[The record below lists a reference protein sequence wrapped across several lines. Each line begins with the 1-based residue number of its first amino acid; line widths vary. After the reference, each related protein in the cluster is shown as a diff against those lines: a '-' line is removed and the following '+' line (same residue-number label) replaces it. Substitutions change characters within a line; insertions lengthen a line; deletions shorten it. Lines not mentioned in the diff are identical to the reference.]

1 MVRNFLLLVL
11 LAPLAAVAQQPKI
24 YRIAVLERDA
34 SGQTGPNFAALRQG
48 FRELG
53 YVEGR
58 NIAIGY
64 RASDGDDAR
73 YPALCADAV
82 KLEADLIVVRGAAG
96 AAACRKATS
105 SIPIIFT
112 GVADPVARGLVA
124 DVGRPGGNV
133 TGIMFPSG
141 PIVTAARLE
150 LLRQVFPKI
159 TRIAAMMNLGGPELG
174 RARQQ
179 LESAGRD
186 FGISVEVFDVR
197 SLVDLRT
204 AFAQAANERLE
215 AVYVVGDA
223 LMEANRK
230 LVGDLG
236 LRHGLPTM
244 TAESSFVE
252 AGSLLSYGTDTS
264 AQYKRVPAIADRI
277 FRGGKP
283 AEIPV
288 ERPTLFSVAVN
299 LKTAKALG
307 ARVPRYVLSRADRVI
322 Q

>member
-1 MVRNFLLLVL
+1 MLAL
-11 LAPLAAVAQQPKI
+11 LAPLAAAAQQPRI
-24 YRIAVLERDA
+24 YRIAVLERDSA
-34 SGQTGPNFAALRQG
+34 GQTGPNFAALRQG

-82 KLEADLIVVRGAAG
+82 KLADLIIVRGTPG
-96 AAACRKATS
+96 AAACSKATR

-133 TGIMFPSG
+133 TGIMFASG
-141 PIVTAARLE
+141 PVVTAARLE
-150 LLRQVFPKI
+150 LLREVFPKI
-159 TRIAAMMNLGGPELG
+159 TRIAAMMNLGSAELA

-186 FGISVEVFDVR
+186 LGISVKVFDVR

-215 AVYVVGDA
+215 AAYMVGDG
-223 LMEANRK
+223 LLEANRK

-244 TAESSFVE
+244 TAESNFVE
-252 AGSLLSYGTDTS
+252 AGSLLSYGADT
-264 AQYKRVPAIADRI
+264 ATQYKHVAAIADRI

-283 AEIPV
+283 ADIPV
-288 ERPTLFSVAVN
+288 ERPTLFSLAVN